1 MHISYAHPSRWGG
14 RYETSES
21 RYRSPG
27 PRSSNTGRYGYNDNN
42 GSRNYNGDG
51 FSHNEDTRRLRYEST
66 QNYYS
71 RHTEY
76 SRSSPLPKQTSVN
89 RSSQAYI
96 SQSLVKYGSQDFF
109 YSKLHY
115 YDPVHKRLAHLDK
128 MTTWNAKGE
137 YPTDGFTLVANPDRN
152 YQGQPKYHLRP
163 RDARELSVDPRPRD
177 GHTQVGTT
185 HRKLRS
191 QLVPITR
198 IIYDKY
204 SIGDPPPCEIV
215 VYPASP
221 ITSIQGISVKNY
233 FREFGEITH
242 FESFNDPNNAL
253 PLNIFLIRYTA
264 PTGNINDAAKI
275 AYSAVKKHEEKPCSI
290 LGRKFNVALNK
301 CNALDRIRNKIVQ
314 ENLKKTRSVPK
325 TPQLLTAPSSIA
337 DSTSKSNKPSSGANG
352 LPSDSGPIDD
362 VTYRRLYNPQD
373 RRIPSDIQH
382 LVRGR
387 PCIFVS
393 SVFNGIHGFRVENY
407 RFKLRNYRYARFVDH
422 HTGIYIVFNDLQE
435 ALRCFDTES
444 GKMSLVSL
452 KRRSPIIIRLQLIVS
467 EQDRSGSKRTGN
479 SGGIISKKSDEPVV
493 YETKEQ
499 LVDAALR
506 YIIQDLRKA
515 LHTDIRRRLIGPSI
529 FDTINP
535 ANFPEL
541 VERREQKERE
551 MKESLQTA
559 KPVGLDIGLENAD
572 GGEDS
577 RDMDIFKLYGGY
589 IKRQRPKRHK
599 SRLYVDKF
607 DEVSEEKQEGDEMEE
622 RYSDGLPTKR
632 RKLTR
637 GLKQLSDVVQDSN
650 ESIIADVS
658 SPTSLLTSN
667 EPNLPA
673 ASASGSEMVVEGRE
687 EEEEEEE
694 KYDTFSEKDAVEDL
708 MDSAY
713 REKEAKLESEQ
724 TTPESIYNEKDAHF
738 NENQEGKLKVGEEGG
753 RVEGKEAIT
762 VTDLLHIPEL
772 YRPTATD
779 IPQPIYPE
787 EYEDQ
792 DLTAIDFL
800 NILKDDE
807 DLALLNKLFSDEI
820 AETERST
827 VAKLDAQLIG
837 YRMWKSHQD
846 QVNMER
852 VREWQAKLND
862 GVLLDQSL
870 VDNNLSFKARGY
882 IKIPDNLKSSYLPY
896 RRKARQLLKTVRYHN
911 NYGSGSECSNS
922 REDMDDDRKYLMH
935 GTTNSEFYKNVDRR
949 EDSLEPFQGEN
960 SILTSKGEL
969 ASPATEISSSR
980 DSRALNRRFQQD
992 IEAQKVAIGSESELL
1007 SLNQLNKR
1015 RKPVTFARSAIHNW
1029 GLYALEPISAK
1040 EMIIEYVG
1048 ERIRQP
1054 VAEMRE
1060 KRYIRSGIGSSY
1072 LFRIDEN
1079 NIIDATKKGGIARFI
1094 NHSCDPSCTAK
1105 IIKVGGKRRIVIY
1118 ALRDIAKNEE
1128 LTYDYKFERE
1138 TDDKERIPCLCGAPN
1153 CKGYLN

>member
-1 MHISYAHPSRWGG
+1 MVY
-14 RYETSES
+14 
-21 RYRSPG
+21 
-27 PRSSNTGRYGYNDNN
+27 TG
-42 GSRNYNGDG
+42 
-51 FSHNEDTRRLRYEST
+51 F
-66 QNYYS
+66 
-71 RHTEY
+71 
-76 SRSSPLPKQTSVN
+76 
-89 RSSQAYI
+89 A
-96 SQSLVKYGSQDFF
+96 
-109 YSKLHY
+109 
-115 YDPVHKRLAHLDK
+115 
-128 MTTWNAKGE
+128 W
-137 YPTDGFTLVANPDRN
+137 
-152 YQGQPKYHLRP
+152 
-163 RDARELSVDPRPRD
+163 
-177 GHTQVGTT
+177 
-185 HRKLRS
+185 
-191 QLVPITR
+191 R
-198 IIYDKY
+198 IID
-204 SIGDPPPCEIV
+204 
-215 VYPASP
+215 
-221 ITSIQGISVKNY
+221 
-233 FREFGEITH
+233 
-242 FESFNDPNNAL
+242 FN
-253 PLNIFLIRYTA
+253 F
-264 PTGNINDAAKI
+264 
-275 AYSAVKKHEEKPCSI
+275 
-290 LGRKFNVALNK
+290 
-301 CNALDRIRNKIVQ
+301 
-314 ENLKKTRSVPK
+314 
-325 TPQLLTAPSSIA
+325 
-337 DSTSKSNKPSSGANG
+337 
-352 LPSDSGPIDD
+352 
-362 VTYRRLYNPQD
+362 
-373 RRIPSDIQH
+373 
-382 LVRGR
+382 
-387 PCIFVS
+387 
-393 SVFNGIHGFRVENY
+393 
-407 RFKLRNYRYARFVDH
+407 RNYRYARFVDH

-435 ALRCFDTES
+435 ALRCYDTES

-467 EQDRSGSKRTGN
+467 EQNRSGNKRAGN
-479 SGGIISKKSDEPVV
+479 LGGTSSKKNDEPVV

-506 YIIQDLRKA
+506 YIIQDLRKT

-541 VERREQKERE
+541 VERRERKERE

-559 KPVGLDIGLENAD
+559 KHVGLDIGLENTD
-572 GGEDS
+572 GSEDS

-589 IKRQRPKRHK
+589 IKQQRPKRHN
-599 SRLYVDKF
+599 SRLYADKF
-607 DEVSEEKQEGDEMEE
+607 DEVSEEKQEGEE
-622 RYSDGLPTKR
+622 VEEHYPDGLPVKR
-632 RKLTR
+632 RKLVR
-637 GLKQLSDVVQDSN
+637 GLKQLSDGFQDSN
-650 ESIIADVS
+650 ESITANVS
-658 SPTSLLTSN
+658 SPTSLLPGS
-667 EPNLPA
+667 ESDLPVS
-673 ASASGSEMVVEGRE
+673 SASSSEMVVEGEAE
-687 EEEEEEE
+687 EEEEGEEE
-694 KYDTFSEKDAVEDL
+694 KYDTYSEKDAVEDL
-708 MDSAY
+708 MDRAY
-713 REKEAKLESEQ
+713 REKETKLESEQ
-724 TTPESIYNEKDAHF
+724 TTPESIYDEKHAHF
-738 NENQEGKLKVGEEGG
+738 NENQEGKSGVGHEEGK
-753 RVEGKEAIT
+753 VESEEDIT
-762 VTDLLHIPEL
+762 VTDLLRIPEL

-779 IPQPIYPE
+779 IPQPIYSE

-792 DLTAIDFL
+792 DLTASDFL

-807 DLALLNKLFSDEI
+807 DLALLTKLFSGDI
-820 AETERST
+820 AEAERST

-846 QVNMER
+846 QVNMEH
-852 VREWQAKLND
+852 VREWQSKLND
-862 GVLLDQSL
+862 GILLDQSL

-896 RRKARQLLKTVRYHN
+896 RRKARQLLKTVKYHN
-911 NYGSGSECSNS
+911 NYGSGSEYSNS
-922 REDMDDDRKYLMH
+922 KEDMDDDRKYLMH
-935 GTTNSEFYKNVDRR
+935 GTTNSEFYKNLDRR

-1060 KRYIRSGIGSSY
+1060 RRYIRSGIGSSY

>member
-21 RYRSPG
+21 RYKSPG
-27 PRSSNTGRYGYNDNN
+27 PRSSNTGRYSYSD
-42 GSRNYNGDG
+42 SRNYNSDG
-51 FSHNEDTRRLRYEST
+51 FSRNEDAHRSRYESN

-71 RHTEY
+71 RPTEY
-76 SRSSPLPKQTSVN
+76 SSSPLSKPTSVN
-89 RSSQAYI
+89 RPSQASI
-96 SQSLVKYGSQDFF
+96 SQALIKYGSQDFF

-137 YPTDGFTLVANPDRN
+137 YPADGFTLVANPDRN
-152 YQGQPKYHLRP
+152 HQGQPKHHLRP
-163 RDARELSVDPRPRD
+163 RDAKELSVDPRPRD
-177 GHTQVGTT
+177 GHTQTGTT

-204 SIGDPPPCEIV
+204 SIGDPPSCEIV

-301 CNALDRIRNKIVQ
+301 CNALERIKNKIVQ
-314 ENLKKTRSVPK
+314 ENLRKIHSVPK
-325 TPQLLTAPSSIA
+325 TPQLPKAPSGTVDA
-337 DSTSKSNKPSSGANG
+337 NSKLNKSSSGANG
-352 LPSDSGPIDD
+352 PASESGPIDD

-435 ALRCFDTES
+435 ALRCYDTES

-467 EQDRSGSKRTGN
+467 EQDRSGNKRGGN
-479 SGGIISKKSDEPVV
+479 SGGTSSKKNDEPVV

-506 YIIQDLRKA
+506 YIIQDLRKT

-541 VERREQKERE
+541 VERRERKERE

-559 KPVGLDIGLENAD
+559 KHVGLDIGLENTD

-589 IKRQRPKRHK
+589 IKQQRPKRHN
-599 SRLYVDKF
+599 SRLYADKF
-607 DEVSEEKQEGDEMEE
+607 DEVSEEKQEGEGMEE
-622 RYSDGLPTKR
+622 HYSDGLPVKR
-632 RKLTR
+632 RKLVR
-637 GLKQLSDVVQDSN
+637 GLKQLSDGVQDSN

-658 SPTSLLTSN
+658 SPASLLPGS
-667 EPNLPA
+667 ESDLPVS
-673 ASASGSEMVVEGRE
+673 SASSSEMVVEGEAE
-687 EEEEEEE
+687 EEEGEEE
-694 KYDTFSEKDAVEDL
+694 KYDTYSEKDAIEDL

-713 REKEAKLESEQ
+713 REKEPKLESEQ
-724 TTPESIYNEKDAHF
+724 TTPESIYNEKHAHF
-738 NENQEGKLKVGEEGG
+738 NENQEGKLDIGHEEGK
-753 RVEGKEAIT
+753 VESEEDIT

-779 IPQPIYPE
+779 IPQPIYSE

-792 DLTAIDFL
+792 DLTASDFL
-800 NILKDDE
+800 NILKDNE
-807 DLALLNKLFSDEI
+807 DLALLAKIFSGEI
-820 AETERST
+820 AEAERST
-827 VAKLDAQLIG
+827 AAKLDAQLIG

-846 QVNMER
+846 QVNMEH
-852 VREWQAKLND
+852 VREWQSKLND

-896 RRKARQLLKTVRYHN
+896 RRKARQLLKTVKYHN
-911 NYGSGSECSNS
+911 NYGSGSEYSNS
-922 REDMDDDRKYLMH
+922 RGDMDDDRKYLMH
-935 GTTNSEFYKNVDRR
+935 GTTNSEFYKNLDRR

-1060 KRYIRSGIGSSY
+1060 RRYIRSGIGSSY